1 MKLTRFAFT
10 ALFFVGAMF
19 AQGPF
24 GGERPSDGPQVPEA
38 LIAEIDLTEAQ
49 IELLRANN
57 ESLREQVRPLTQDA
71 AEKRRELRTEMRN
84 DPPNPTVIGQ
94 LTVDLEAIQA
104 QIEAF
109 RATFQDS
116 ARTVLSQDQVDA
128 LGPIEDAVALAQA
141 GRQAVALNLV
151 SGAEDGPR
159 PKAGQRNNRRGGPG
173 NNGPRRGGRQAPN
186 QTPDQN

>member
-24 GGERPSDGPQVPEA
+24 GGERPDDAVHVPEE

-49 IELLRANN
+49 IEQLRANK

-94 LTVDLEAIQA
+94 LTVELEAIQA
-104 QIEAF
+104 QIETV
-109 RATFQDS
+109 RATFQES
-116 ARTVLSQDQVDA
+116 ARTLLTQDQIDA

-151 SGAEDGPR
+151 SGPENGAGANAGPR
-159 PKAGQRNNRRGGPG
+159 NKRRGGPG
-173 NNGPRRGGRQAPN
+173 NSGPRRGGRQAP
-186 QTPDQN
+186 DQN